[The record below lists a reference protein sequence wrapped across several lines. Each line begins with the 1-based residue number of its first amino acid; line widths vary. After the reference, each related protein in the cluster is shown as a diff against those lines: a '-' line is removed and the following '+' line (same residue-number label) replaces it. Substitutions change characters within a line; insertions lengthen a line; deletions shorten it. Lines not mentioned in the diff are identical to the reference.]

1 MADHND
7 TIRLQSFLSV
17 FRPRALAQGITSG
30 TFDRCLKGV
39 KPLPD
44 VLKRMDA
51 QAEFTL
57 SLRDYMDRVAT
68 SKRVTDGRTELRKR
82 RPLFMRIEAEFGVEA
97 EPVLAIW
104 GVETNFGRQRGKVRT
119 LAALAT
125 LAASGRRRAAFFESE
140 LLAALN
146 LVQSGQVTPKLMLG
160 SWAGAMGHGQF
171 MPSSVLAYAVDHD
184 GDGRADIWHKDPE
197 DGLASIANYLAKHG
211 WRRGQNCVI
220 RVTVPDGFDHSLT
233 GLDQSAPANT
243 WQDRGI
249 TMPDGTPPVD
259 YGKASLIQPA
269 GHKGPALLAFN
280 NFRTL
285 LRYNNAVFYA
295 LAVSTLASQISGSK
309 ALRIDWP
316 NDRPLTRTEIK
327 ALQSGLSGA
336 GYDAGSPDGLM
347 GPDTLRAIR
356 AYQIAR
362 NLPADG
368 FPSKDLLVHLARNT
382 LGSARG

>member
-1 MADHND
+1 
-7 TIRLQSFLSV
+7 
-17 FRPRALAQGITSG
+17 
-30 TFDRCLKGV
+30 
-39 KPLPD
+39 
-44 VLKRMDA
+44 
-51 QAEFTL
+51 
-57 SLRDYMDRVAT
+57 
-68 SKRVTDGRTELRKR
+68 
-82 RPLFMRIEAEFGVEA
+82 
-97 EPVLAIW
+97 
-104 GVETNFGRQRGKVRT
+104 
-119 LAALAT
+119 
-125 LAASGRRRAAFFESE
+125 
-140 LLAALN
+140 
-146 LVQSGQVTPKLMLG
+146 LG

-220 RVTVPDGFDHSLT
+220 RVTVPDVFDHSLT

-243 WQDRGI
+243 WQERGI

>member
-104 GVETNFGRQRGKVRT
+104 GVETNFGRQRGKVPT

-197 DGLASIANYLAKHG
+197 DGLASIAN
-211 WRRGQNCVI
+211 
-220 RVTVPDGFDHSLT
+220 
-233 GLDQSAPANT
+233 
-243 WQDRGI
+243 
-249 TMPDGTPPVD
+249 
-259 YGKASLIQPA
+259 
-269 GHKGPALLAFN
+269 
-280 NFRTL
+280 
-285 LRYNNAVFYA
+285 
-295 LAVSTLASQISGSK
+295 
-309 ALRIDWP
+309 
-316 NDRPLTRTEIK
+316 
-327 ALQSGLSGA
+327 
-336 GYDAGSPDGLM
+336 
-347 GPDTLRAIR
+347 
-356 AYQIAR
+356 
-362 NLPADG
+362 
-368 FPSKDLLVHLARNT
+368 
-382 LGSARG
+382 